1 MTKPRVFATVG
12 LGFSDTIRAGRAMP
26 ILTLAAV
33 IVSGGNALAE
43 WMFGLSQ
50 SDAALTGKVLLAQLV
65 GGVAYVILLAPVQIA
80 IVRFVVLDEVTRGY
94 TLDSNSHRF
103 QLFCAWSIVL
113 FMLAFA
119 VSILTR
125 VHGFEGEIGTALDWS
140 LMIAALALSIGMALL
155 FPAIAVDAPGATL
168 QNAFA
173 DLRGSFWRAVGIFV
187 VTAIPTLAVFL
198 AGMIAILEI
207 AKIDGY
213 EAIGWLMMLSLE
225 LLWTAIAARLFL
237 ALADRLRSPAAP

>member
-1 MTKPRVFATVG
+1 MAKLAILASVKRA
-12 LGFSDTIRAGRAMP
+12 FSDTIRAVRAMP
-26 ILTLAAV
+26 ILMLAAV

-43 WMFGLSQ
+43 WTFGLSQ
-50 SDAALTGKVLLAQLV
+50 SGATLTGKILLAELV
-65 GGVAYVILLAPVQIA
+65 LGVAQVILLAPVQIA
-80 IVRFVVLDEVTRGY
+80 ITRLVVLDEVAGGY
-94 TLDSNSHRF
+94 TLDFKGHRF

-113 FMLAFA
+113 FTLGFV

-125 VHGFEGEIGTALDWS
+125 VHGFEGEIGTAVDWS
-140 LMIAALALSIGMALL
+140 LIIAALGISIGMALL

-173 DLRGSFWRAVGIFV
+173 DLRGSFWRVVGIFV
-187 VTAIPTLAVFL
+187 MTAIPALAVFL
-198 AGMIAILEI
+198 AGMIAIFEI

-213 EAIGWLMMLSLE
+213 EAIGWLLILSLE

-237 ALADRLRSPAAP
+237 ALANQLRSPANA